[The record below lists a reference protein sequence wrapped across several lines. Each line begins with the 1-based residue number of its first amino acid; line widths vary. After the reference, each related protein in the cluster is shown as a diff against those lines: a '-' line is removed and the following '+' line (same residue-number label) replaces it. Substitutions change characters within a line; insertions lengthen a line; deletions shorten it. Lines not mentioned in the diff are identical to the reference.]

1 MFLKSLC
8 GPAIVY
14 IGFSIIQIIM
24 DIYKNTYGEAF
35 IKFIIMIILSIVLN
49 ILCNMGLSIIAW
61 FIVLV
66 PLILMTLIS
75 SLLVQVFNNKDAI
88 KNIDI
93 NKIKKRKNK
102 ETSNEENKKINKKDK
117 DKKLFYNPDNQYS
130 SKYNKNINYSNYE
143 NEILNKNKNTN
154 IQDNKNMKNQI
165 NRDKIREDLYTN
177 IEDYYGLEEDDEKNH
192 ITFNALI
199 NWFGEH
205 YFINSAKNYYN
216 N

>member
-8 GPAIVY
+8 GPAIIY
-14 IGFSIIQIIM
+14 IGFSIIQIII

-75 SLLVQVFNNKDAI
+75 SLLVQVFNNKKDI

-93 NKIKKRKNK
+93 NKKKNK
-102 ETSNEENKKINKKDK
+102 ETNNEENKNVNKKNAE
-117 DKKLFYNPDNQYS
+117 KKLFYNPDNQYG
-130 SKYNKNINYSNYE
+130 SKYNKNINYSNYG
-143 NEILNKNKNTN
+143 NEILDKNTN
-154 IQDNKNMKNQI
+154 MKINKNNKNNRKQI
-165 NRDKIREDLYTN
+165 NRDKIRENLYSN
-177 IEDYYGLEEDDEKNH
+177 IEDYYGLEEDDKKNN
-192 ITFNALI
+192 ITFDALI

-216 N
+216 K